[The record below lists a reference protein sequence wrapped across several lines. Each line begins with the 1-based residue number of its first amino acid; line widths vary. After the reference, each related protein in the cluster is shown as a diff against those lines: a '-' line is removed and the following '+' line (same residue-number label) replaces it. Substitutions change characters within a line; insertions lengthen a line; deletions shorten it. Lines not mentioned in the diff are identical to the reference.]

1 MPFLENAFKSKNFK
15 KMYPKK
21 RRDINKYNEQNQCPV
36 NDRLC
41 NEEAVWISQS
51 MLLGSK
57 SDMDDIA
64 MAIEKVYTN
73 ADKIKNKSKK

>member
-1 MPFLENAFKSKNFK
+1 MPFLANAFKTKNYQ
-15 KMYPKK
+15 KMYPEDML
-21 RRDINKYNEQNQCPV
+21 DINKYNENNKCPA

-41 NEEAVWISQS
+41 NEEAVWFGQN

-64 MAIEKVYTN
+64 IAIEKIHHN
-73 ADKIKNKSKK
+73 SEKIKNRSKN

>member
-1 MPFLENAFKSKNFK
+1 
-15 KMYPKK
+15 MYPENML
-21 RRDINKYNEQNQCPV
+21 DINKYNENNKCPA

-41 NEEAVWISQS
+41 NEEAVWLSQN

-64 MAIEKVYTN
+64 MAIEKFT
-73 ADKIKNKSKK
+73 IIQKNKNRAHN